1 MIWKFT
7 DTGFNNGS
15 FNMEFDLLFAKN
27 LKPDEAILRFYRWK
41 PFCISLGSNQT
52 EDALREDKISYD
64 GIDVVKRPTGGR
76 AILHAD
82 ELTYSVV
89 YPVKDISIRNLYRD
103 INLAITKG
111 LSHFD
116 NHLRSLELEHN
127 ETHFPSFYKKDKS
140 AICFAVSSKNEINY
154 EGKKLVGSAQR
165 KLGDVVLQHGS
176 ILCGNYHKRI
186 TEYLSL
192 HDESLREIKK
202 EMNET
207 TTDLKE
213 ILNKPVEFDRL
224 TASIKKGFEDHFK
237 AEFLYFNYEDN
248 LIFSNG

>member
-15 FNMEFDLLFAKN
+15 FNMEFDLLLAKN
-27 LKPDEAILRFYRWK
+27 LKPDEAILRLYKWK
-41 PFCISLGSNQT
+41 PYCISLGSNQSEET
-52 EDALREDKISYD
+52 LIMDKILSD

-89 YPVKDISIRNLYRD
+89 YPVKDVSIRNLYRD

-116 NHLRSLELEHN
+116 DQLGSLELEHN

-140 AICFAVSSKNEINY
+140 TICFAVSSKNEINY
-154 EGKKLVGSAQR
+154 NGKKLVGSAQR
-165 KLGDVVLQHGS
+165 KMGDVVLQHGS
-176 ILCGNYHKRI
+176 ILCGNYHKKI
-186 TEYLSL
+186 TNYLAL
-192 HDESLREIKK
+192 PEESLLEIEKEIK
-202 EMNET
+202 ET
-207 TTDLKE
+207 TTDLME
-213 ILNKPVEFDRL
+213 IINKPVESDRL
-224 TASIKKGFEDHFK
+224 NLSIKKGFENHFK
-237 AEFLYFNYEDN
+237 ADFHYFNFEDN